1 MQNEPELYQPDV
13 HVSVGCL
20 LSPQKCPCQYNSN
33 VLIPSGCN
41 ILCCRYSLAAEED
54 VRIMSLCPTCL
65 PVASMKKE
73 DSMLFDFR
81 LMLNSDLLYLC

>member
-1 MQNEPELYQPDV
+1 MPFESTK
-13 HVSVGCL
+13 VSL
-20 LSPQKCPCQYNSN
+20 PIQFKCIDSFGLQRFMLQ
-33 VLIPSGCN
+33 V
-41 ILCCRYSLAAEED
+41 SLAAEED
-54 VRIMSLCPTCL
+54 VRITSLCPTCL